1 MIVATAGHV
10 DHGKTELIKAI
21 TGIDTDRLPEEKE
34 RGLSI
39 DLGFAYYTLTDGTRL
54 GFVDVPGH
62 EKFIRNMLA
71 GVAGIDMGLLVVAAD
86 DGVMPQTSEHLS
98 ILNLLG
104 IKKCVIALTKIDRAS
119 GERRLEVEKEINRLL
134 NKFEFTDCELYSV
147 CAPQNIGIEA
157 LRNGLTQRA
166 HKGVSKDPHHYFRM
180 SIDRAF
186 SLNGIGLV
194 VTGMIFSGS
203 VCISDKLTLS
213 SNGMSVRVREIR
225 ANNQVTDK
233 AKVGE
238 RCALNI
244 TGRGISERSVK
255 RGTWLT
261 HPNLNVLTRRIDVD
275 LKVLETEP
283 NPMKHWT
290 PAHLHIGSD
299 HLSARVAVL
308 SGGNIPIGKS
318 NLAQLVLP
326 RDIHAVYGDRFVL
339 RDQSAQRTI
348 GGGRVIDPFAPK
360 RGRSRPTRI
369 ATLMSIRKGST
380 KEVLKSLAE
389 RSNTGVPLQQFTVSH
404 NVQPFEI
411 DNLILL
417 QSLRRVGKSTG
428 QRLFSEKKWLDLLD
442 KVVKCITNFHKL
454 KPSSVGASVKDVQ
467 TLLNDHLDSI
477 ILEDVLREL
486 LFKKR
491 LLEKGSRFRLPSYN
505 AAISD
510 NDLNHINLVLMAL
523 SPKFGSPPSFNQLL
537 TETAI
542 KTAELE
548 KILGMC
554 LKQGQVVMI
563 GKNRYITNT
572 QINKLKKIAKSLS
585 LKSTN
590 GLFTIGDYR
599 AASGLSRNFAV
610 ALLEYFDQVGF
621 TTRTGDYREIR
632 LCTKS
637 HQKVESSN

>member
-21 TGIDTDRLPEEKE
+21 TGIDTDRLPEEKK

-39 DLGFAYYTLTDGTRL
+39 DLGFAYYRLTNGTRL

-71 GVAGIDMGLLVVAAD
+71 GVAGIDLGLLVVAAD
-86 DGVMPQTSEHLS
+86 DGVMPQTIEHLS
-98 ILNLLG
+98 ILSLLG
-104 IKKCVIALTKIDRAS
+104 INHCVVALTKIDRTS
-119 GERRLEVEKEINRLL
+119 VERRLEAEKEIIRLL
-134 NKFEFTDCELYSV
+134 KKFEFTDCELYSV

-166 HKGVSKDPHHYFRM
+166 HRGVSKDPHSYFRM

-225 ANNQVTDK
+225 ANNQVTHK

-261 HPNLNVLTRRIDVD
+261 HPNLNAPTKRIDVD

-283 NPMKHWT
+283 NSLKHWT
-290 PAHLHIGSD
+290 PTHLHIGSD

-318 NLAQLVLP
+318 SLAQLVLL

-339 RDQSAQRTI
+339 RDQSTQRTI

-380 KEVLKSLAE
+380 KEVLKSLTE

-404 NVQPFEI
+404 NVQQSQI
-411 DNLILL
+411 DNLISLL
-417 QSLRRVGKSTG
+417 SLRRVGKSTE

-442 KVVKCITNFHKL
+442 KVVKCITSFHKL

-467 TLLNDHLDSI
+467 TLLSDYLDSV

-486 LFKKR
+486 LFKKK
-491 LLEKGSRFRLPSYN
+491 LFQKGSRFRLPSYN
-505 AAISD
+505 AAISN
-510 NDLNHINLVLMAL
+510 NDLNHANKVLTAL
-523 SPKFGSPPSFNQLL
+523 SPNSGTPPSFNQLMHL
-537 TETAI
+537 TAI
-542 KTAELE
+542 KAEELE
-548 KILGMC
+548 RILKAC
-554 LKQGQVVMI
+554 LKQRQILLI

-572 QINKLKKIAKSLS
+572 QIKKFKTIAKTLA
-585 LKSTN
+585 STSAN
-590 GLFTIGDYR
+590 GLFTIVDYR
-599 AASGLSRNFAV
+599 DASGLSRNFTV
-610 ALLEYFDQVGF
+610 ALLEYFDQVQF
-621 TTRTGDYREIR
+621 TSRTGDYREIR
-632 LCTKS
+632 LFTKP
-637 HQKVESSN
+637 HKKIESSK

>member
-1 MIVATAGHV
+1 MIFATAGHV

-21 TGIDTDRLPEEKE
+21 TGIDTDQLPEEKR

-39 DLGFAYYTLTDGTRL
+39 DLGFAYYRLADGTRL

-104 IKKCVIALTKIDRAS
+104 IKKCVIVLTKIDRAS
-119 GERRLEVEKEINRLL
+119 GERRLEAEKEINKLL
-134 NKFEFTDCELYSV
+134 KKFEFTDCELYSV

-157 LRNGLTQRA
+157 LRNGLIQRA
-166 HKGVSKDPHHYFRM
+166 HQRFSKDPDHYFRM

-203 VCISDKLTLS
+203 VCISDKLMLS
-213 SNGMSVRVREIR
+213 SNGMPVRIREIR
-225 ANNQVTDK
+225 SNNQVTSK

-244 TGRGISERSVK
+244 SGRGISERSIK

-283 NPMKHWT
+283 NSLKHWT
-290 PAHLHIGSD
+290 SAHLHIGSD
-299 HLSARVAVL
+299 HLNARVAVL

-318 NLAQLVLP
+318 SLAQLVLP

-380 KEVLKSLAE
+380 KEVLTSLAE
-389 RSNTGVPLQQFTVSH
+389 RSNTGVPLKQFTVSH
-404 NVQPFEI
+404 NVQPSEI
-411 DNLILL
+411 DNLISLL
-417 QSLRRVGKSTG
+417 SLRRVGKSTG
-428 QRLFSEKKWLDLLD
+428 QRLFSEKKWQDLLY
-442 KVVKCITNFHKL
+442 KVIKSISDFHKL
-454 KPSSVGASVKDVQ
+454 KPSSDGASVKEVQ
-467 TLLNDHLDSI
+467 TLLNDHIDTL
-477 ILEDVLREL
+477 ILADVLTEL

-491 LLEKGSRFRLPSYN
+491 LVEKGSRFRLPQHE
-505 AAISD
+505 AVISD
-510 NDLNHINLVLMAL
+510 KNLDHINQVLMAL
-523 SPKFGSPPSFNQLL
+523 SPKFGTPPSFDQLAQK
-537 TETAI
+537 TAI
-542 KTAELE
+542 KSEELE
-548 KILGMC
+548 RILRLC
-554 LKQGQVVMI
+554 LKRREIVMI
-563 GKNRYITNT
+563 GKNRYITDT
-572 QINKLKKIAKSLS
+572 QINKLKAIAKNLS

-590 GLFTIGDYR
+590 GLFTIVDYR
-599 AASGLSRNFAV
+599 DASGLSRNFAV

-632 LCTKS
+632 RYAKPN
-637 HQKVESSN
+637 QKVESNN